1 METRN
6 THRHGLSRRAL
17 LQSSVLSAGVLGLA
31 ACGTVTTAPAAQ
43 TEQAAEAEAPA
54 KTEEAPKEMEPV
66 TIQYYTA
73 LNDRQQELYP
83 TMVVDEF
90 QAAFPGIQ
98 VETILREGPFYD
110 KLHALVAAGEPP
122 DTSWF
127 SYPEAY
133 LRGVFTHVTDY
144 VKRDNYDISVF
155 PAGAMK
161 TLAMWEGDVLGLPN
175 QSGGS
180 WPVMPYNKEI
190 LASEGISDPPLTWT
204 DDSWNAETWLE
215 ALQKLAKWEG
225 NNPTRFG
232 INSIGAGV
240 MVYWGPMWAGSWV
253 SEDLRSVTCDS
264 EEMIEGITYLT
275 DLVAKYRV
283 MDKPGQLNDVFGTA
297 NARDLFFD
305 GKLAF
310 FRTSGGQTFAVA
322 EAVKDG
328 KPYGFAPIPKFG
340 IVGSGQAV
348 DPNGIINGAKHP
360 DEGWEFIKWQ
370 ADTPNWAITR
380 GNAPSRQDHF
390 TAWGEAV
397 YGGFAEEA
405 RVEVYADSLGY
416 AVEID
421 PVFSLPNWRI
431 PIWRDM
437 VGPAMTKLYNG
448 EGDVKETLEQ
458 LRVQIEGEMPEFE

>member
-1 METRN
+1 METR
-6 THRHGLSRRAL
+6 TTYPYGLSRRAL
-17 LQSSVLSAGVLGLA
+17 LQSSVLSAGVFGLA

-43 TEQAAEAEAPA
+43 PEQAAEEALA
-54 KTEEAPKEMEPV
+54 KAEEAPQEAEPV

-73 LNDRQQELYP
+73 LNSRQQGIYP
-83 TMVVDEF
+83 SLVVDAF
-90 QAAFPGIQ
+90 QVDFPGIR
-98 VETILREGPFYD
+98 VETVLREGPFYD

-127 SYPEAY
+127 SNPEAY

-190 LASEGISDPPLTWT
+190 LASEGISNPPLTWS
-204 DDSWNAETWLE
+204 DDSWNAESWLE
-215 ALQKLAKWEG
+215 ALQEVTKWKG
-225 NNPTRFG
+225 DNSTRFG
-232 INSIGAGV
+232 INGIGAGV
-240 MVYWGPMWAGSWV
+240 MDYWGPMWAGSWV
-253 SEDLRSVTCDS
+253 SEDLKSVTCDS
-264 EEMIEGITYLT
+264 EEMIAGIQYLT

-283 MDKPGQLNDVFGTA
+283 MDKPGQLNEVFGTA
-297 NARDLFFD
+297 NTQDLFFD

-310 FRTSGGQTFAVA
+310 YRTSGGRTLNVV
-322 EAVKDG
+322 EAVKYG

-340 IVGSGQAV
+340 VVGAGQAV

-370 ADTPNWAITR
+370 ADTLNWAVSS
-380 GNAPSRQDHF
+380 GNAPARKDLF
-390 TAWGEAV
+390 GMWGMLM
-397 YGGFAEEA
+397 YGHLAAEA
-405 RVEVYADSLGY
+405 RVGVYAESLDH
-416 AVEID
+416 AVTID

-458 LRVQIEGEMPEFE
+458 LKVQIEGEMPELE

>member
-1 METRN
+1 
-6 THRHGLSRRAL
+6 
-17 LQSSVLSAGVLGLA
+17 
-31 ACGTVTTAPAAQ
+31 
-43 TEQAAEAEAPA
+43 
-54 KTEEAPKEMEPV
+54 
-66 TIQYYTA
+66 
-73 LNDRQQELYP
+73 
-83 TMVVDEF
+83 
-90 QAAFPGIQ
+90 
-98 VETILREGPFYD
+98 
-110 KLHALVAAGEPP
+110 
-122 DTSWF
+122 
-127 SYPEAY
+127 
-133 LRGVFTHVTDY
+133 
-144 VKRDNYDISVF
+144 
-155 PAGAMK
+155 
-161 TLAMWEGDVLGLPN
+161 
-175 QSGGS
+175 
-180 WPVMPYNKEI
+180 
-190 LASEGISDPPLTWT
+190 
-204 DDSWNAETWLE
+204 
-215 ALQKLAKWEG
+215 
-225 NNPTRFG
+225 
-232 INSIGAGV
+232 

-253 SEDLRSVTCDS
+253 SEDLRSVKCDS

-458 LRVQIEGEMPEFE
+458 LRVQIEGEMPEFGVVAFAPAYDREVECRGVIELRRQVPQSRRGVTGDRDARASLSPTQDTADTGLERRNEENPTE